1 MAKNCQCLLAGQQE
15 VPFEGSLTADI
26 VFVLESPGR
35 EELIQKRPAVGDAGQ
50 RWEECINEVD
60 FRREDVFIINPSRCR
75 LDKETLG
82 QSGVKKVV
90 AACRG
95 ALVTAIQHIKPKIIV
110 ACGGIASH
118 AVLGVPINGVKAR
131 RGRWEYS
138 SEFDCQVLHTYHPS
152 FTLRDPSQLPY
163 FKQDMLELRR
173 VVDNNFDIKR
183 HEITHYTEVD
193 SIRFLLDKNPEVVGF
208 DTETQGLKWFDN
220 DFIMISFSVSDK
232 KGIAYQVVLWEEGS
246 EGDHDERVM
255 WNREGADILVY
266 IKKAYNYDRKLEE
279 LKELCGNPD
288 IKKYVMTSYDEH
300 VVESQGITDRQ
311 GFVLDVQIGAHVL
324 NSDTYRNAP
333 LADLEASFS
342 DIDNSYN
349 YTFADTYRKE
359 DMLWSLKQDR
369 EAFTRY
375 AAADADGVRRVGLK
389 IKEEL
394 MKNELEARYYV
405 KLVHPV
411 TKTVLYNMSKNG
423 MLVDMENLP
432 RISANISEERDR
444 LEAECL
450 GLVPDA
456 VKQMDKH
463 KNQLKVVGKKRP
475 LNRRLFI
482 ADILFSENG
491 FGMKPLGYTAKK
503 EREEPKTDQDTLK
516 RLKTVGNKR
525 VRDFINLKF
534 ERDEYHTLYT
544 RYIKNIEKYVA
555 KDNRVH
561 SSFSTTFTV
570 TGRCGCR
577 NINNMNL
584 PKRGN
589 QAKLIRSLFI
599 APPGSRILNVDAN
612 QSELRWIAHESQD
625 ARMLEAYRQ
634 GEDLHRTTAINM
646 IHLAGKVPE
655 DLTKEE
661 MKEAR
666 QNAKPANFGISFGMS
681 TYGYREYALNDFG
694 ISMTNAQAA
703 VNRNAWFILY
713 PGVAKWHEKCI
724 QEMYQ
729 NGGVRHAFGRFRH
742 LPNLFSDN
750 EGLRHAAEREGI
762 NAFIQGPS
770 SDAVLLVGNKMYE
783 DGFIDR
789 SEIKLINFVHDNL
802 AFEVRGTDSYLESLA
817 REVVDRMSNS
827 DFPDFGFSLSVPM
840 KADAELGTSLADL
853 KELNL

>member
-1 MAKNCQCLLAGQQE
+1 MSKDCRCLLAGSQE

-26 VFVLESPGR
+26 VFVLESPGQ
-35 EELIQKRPAVGDAGQ
+35 EELRRKRPAVGDAGQ

-60 FRREDVFIINPSRCR
+60 FKRENVFIINPSRCR
-75 LDKETLG
+75 LDKQALG
-82 QSGVKKVV
+82 
-90 AACRG
+90 AAKIKQVIASCRG

-118 AVLGVPINGVKAR
+118 AVLGVPVNGVKAR

-163 FKQDMLELRR
+163 FKQDMKELRR

-183 HEITHYTEVD
+183 HEEVHYSEVD
-193 SIRFLLDKNPEVVGF
+193 SIRFSLDRNPEVVGF

-220 DFIMISFSVSDK
+220 DFVMISFSISAE
-232 KGIAYQVVLWEEGS
+232 KGTAYQIVLWEECAEEDS
-246 EGDHDERVM
+246 SSDKQIM
-255 WNREGADILVY
+255 WGRDGEDIPVY
-266 IKKAYNYDRKLEE
+266 IKKARNYDQKMEE

-300 VVESQGITDRQ
+300 VMESLGITDRQ

-324 NSDTYRNAP
+324 NSDTYRNAH

-342 DIDNSYN
+342 DMDSSYN

-375 AAADADGVRRVGLK
+375 AAADADGVRRAGLR

-394 MKNELEARYYV
+394 MQNSLEARYYV
-405 KLVHPV
+405 KLVHPI

-423 MLVDMENLP
+423 MLIDMANLP
-432 RISANISEERDR
+432 RVSTNILEERDR
-444 LEAECL
+444 LETECL
-450 GLVPDA
+450 DLVPDA
-456 VKQMDKH
+456 VKRMDKH
-463 KNQLKVVGKKRP
+463 KNQLEVKGTKRP
-475 LNRRLFI
+475 LNRGLFI

-491 FGMKPLGYTAKK
+491 FGMKPLGYTPKK
-503 EREEPKTDQDTLK
+503 GEPKVDQDTLK
-516 RLKTVGNKR
+516 QVKSAGNKR
-525 VRDFINLKF
+525 VRNFIDLKF

-625 ARMLEAYRQ
+625 VRMLEAYRQ
-634 GEDLHRTTAINM
+634 GEDLHTTTAINM
-646 IHLAGKVPE
+646 IHLAGNVPD
-655 DLTKEE
+655 DLTEDE

-666 QNAKPANFGISFGMS
+666 QNAKPKNFGLSFGMS
-681 TYGYREYALNDFG
+681 AYGYREYALNDYG

-703 VNRNAWFILY
+703 IDRNAWFTLY
-713 PGVAKWHEKCI
+713 PGVAAWHEKCI
-724 QEMYQ
+724 QEMYK

-770 SDAVLLVGNKMYE
+770 SDGVLLSGNKMYE

-789 SEIKLINFVHDNL
+789 PEIKLINFVHDNL
-802 AFEVRGTDSYLESLA
+802 TFEVRGTDSYLESLA

-840 KADAELGTSLADL
+840 KADAELGDSLATL
-853 KELNL
+853 EELSL

>member
-1 MAKNCQCLLAGQQE
+1 MALNCDCPLRGQQE
-15 VPFEGSLTADI
+15 VCFEGSLTAKV

-35 EELIQKRPAVGDAGQ
+35 DELIQKRPAVGDAGQ
-50 RWEECINEVD
+50 RWEECINEVG
-60 FRREDVFIINPSRCR
+60 FQREDVFIINPSRCR
-75 LDKETLG
+75 LDKQALG
-82 QSGVKKVV
+82 AAKIKQVI

-95 ALVTAIQHIKPKIIV
+95 ALVTAVQHIKPKIIV

-163 FKQDMLELRR
+163 FKQDMKELRR

-183 HEITHYTEVD
+183 YEEIHYSEVY
-193 SIRFLLDKNPEVVGF
+193 SIRFLLDRNPEVVGF
-208 DTETQGLKWFDN
+208 DTETQGLNWFDD
-220 DFIMISFSVSDK
+220 DFVMISFSVSAE
-232 KGIAYQVVLWEEGS
+232 KGVAHQIVLWEES
-246 EGDHDERVM
+246 TEEDYDKQIM
-255 WNREGADILVY
+255 WNRDGADVLVY
-266 IKKAYNYDRKLEE
+266 LKKAYNYDQKMAE
-279 LKELCGNPD
+279 LQELCGNKN

-300 VVESQGITDRQ
+300 VMESQGITKHE

-324 NSDTYRNAP
+324 NSDTYRNAH

-342 DIDNSYN
+342 DMDSSYN

-405 KLVHPV
+405 KLVHPI

-423 MLVDMENLP
+423 MLIDMANLP
-432 RISANISEERDR
+432 KISTNILVERDR

-450 GLVPDA
+450 DLVPDA

-525 VRDFINLKF
+525 VRQFIDLKF

-544 RYIKNIEKYVA
+544 RYIKNIEKYAA
-555 KDNRVH
+555 KDSRVH

-584 PKRGN
+584 PKRGK

-612 QSELRWIAHESQD
+612 QSELRFIAHISQD
-625 ARMLEAYRQ
+625 ARMLEAYRND
-634 GEDLHRTTAINM
+634 EDLHNTTAINM
-646 IHLAGKVPE
+646 LHLAGKVPE

-661 MKEAR
+661 MKTAR
-666 QNAKPANFGISFGMS
+666 QNAKPANFGLSFGMS
-681 TYGYREYALNDFG
+681 AYGYREYALNDYG

-703 VNRNAWFILY
+703 INRNAWFTLY

-770 SDAVLLVGNKMYE
+770 SDAVLLAGNKMYE
-783 DGFIDR
+783 DEFIDR
-789 SEIKLINFVHDNL
+789 PEIKLINFVHDNL
-802 AFEVRGTDSYLESLA
+802 TFEVRGKDSYLESLA

-840 KADAELGTSLADL
+840 KADAELGDSLATL
-853 KELNL
+853 EELTL